1 MSQAFSDL
9 GYLSPADDLPGVQLR
24 SNPIPACCKWGY
36 SEEGF
41 VHQWLAHFDEGV
53 KDSAI
58 KLAEDGSEPWGRWV
72 KAALRAEA

>member
-1 MSQAFSDL
+1 MSQAYADL

-41 VHQWLAHFDEGV
+41 VHQWLSHFDERT
-53 KDSAI
+53 KDAALKI
-58 KLAEDGSEPWGRWV
+58 AEDGSEPWARWV
-72 KAALRAEA
+72 RAALRAEA